1 MTQPFPEFRASGVTS
16 PALGNSFD
24 GAIYTEYDNFLR
36 QVGFF
41 SVPSGAVSSPVPVQM
56 PAGRVVAGPPHNPL
70 QMPAGQPHN
79 HRNVGALGPTQ
90 LVMHY
95 AAGTSRAPTPVGMGH
110 IGSPPPIR
118 HIGSPPPMP
127 PSGGLPAGP
136 PYHHWSLGAHIV
148 SPPPSTCGPPAGPP
162 HHWSLSAIQTPAV
175 VQTPAEICGVGI
187 KFGERLD
194 STGKITVYVKRIL
207 QGGPAHAKGGINLGD
222 VLVRLDGEDI
232 SGSGLNFL
240 RTRIPG
246 PANSFVKLGF
256 QGPGG
261 EYEALLCRT
270 AYGSNPQAYQAQ
282 PQSST
287 PSNTPRY
294 APQQHAP
301 QPHVNF
307 QTQPQVVK
315 YQTPPQRVVSQMQM
329 QHVQQPVLPSNAIQD
344 VPYNVFHAN
353 MPPPLWRA
361 PHSPQP
367 NFPMLY
373 VQPHKGN
380 QQVNLLLMNVF
391 QIDIQRE

>member
-1 MTQPFPEFRASGVTS
+1 MQ
-16 PALGNSFD
+16 
-24 GAIYTEYDNFLR
+24 
-36 QVGFF
+36 
-41 SVPSGAVSSPVPVQM
+41 
-56 PAGRVVAGPPHNPL
+56 AGRVVAGHQHNPI

-79 HRNVGALGPTQ
+79 NRNVGALGPTQ

-95 AAGTSRAPTPVGMGH
+95 AAGPSRAPVGMGH

-118 HIGSPPPMP
+118 QFGSPPPMP
-127 PSGGLPAGP
+127 LSGGLPAGP

-148 SPPPSTCGPPAGPP
+148 SPPPSKGGPPAGPP

-194 STGKITVYVKRIL
+194 ATGKITVYVKRIL

-246 PANSFVKLGF
+246 PANSFVNLGF

-270 AYGSNPQAYQAQ
+270 AYGSNSSAYQAQ

-287 PSNTPRY
+287 PSNTPRF
-294 APQQHAP
+294 APQQPAP

-380 QQVNLLLMNVF
+380 QQVNLLLMH
-391 QIDIQRE
+391 